1 VFIDVG
7 GHLGETLEEAVK
19 PTWRFDRLYVFEP
32 ATVCLASIER
42 FADER
47 VQIVHAGWGA
57 TDTTA
62 ELHDPG
68 EIGASI
74 HAGKAVST
82 EVETIQL
89 LDAGAWCSENLTAGD
104 AVWLKVNCEGAE
116 CDVLDRLIDAGQI
129 SRIDH
134 LVVHFDV
141 EKIPGM
147 EHRADE
153 LRGRLAASDVE
164 WIEARS
170 ILFGRSH
177 ALKTANWLSW
187 TEASRLGRLRYT
199 TLNRAIYRTRQ
210 RLYPLKRRL
219 RSH

>member
-1 VFIDVG
+1 MFIDVG
-7 GHLGETLEEAVK
+7 GHLGETLEEAVRPK
-19 PTWRFDRLYVFEP
+19 WRFDRLYVVEP
-32 ATVCLASIER
+32 ASVCLPSIER
-42 FADER
+42 FADQR
-47 VQIVHAGWGA
+47 VQIVHAGWGP
-57 TDTTA
+57 TDATA

-74 HAGKAVST
+74 HAGKALTVQ
-82 EVETIQL
+82 VETIQV
-89 LDAGAWCSENLTAGD
+89 LDAGAWCAENLRD
-104 AVWLKVNCEGAE
+104 SDEVWLKVNCEGAE
-116 CDVLDRLIDAGQI
+116 CDVLDRVIDAGQM

-147 EHRADE
+147 EHRSDD
-153 LRGRLAASDVE
+153 LRRRLDASGVE